1 MMMEAAFPGHD
12 HDHDHDCDQEYDEAG
27 RALLR
32 RLGLDQ
38 DSLGPVT
45 ELDSANVIYRG
56 PGLGAVWVGD
66 QRAAK

>member
-1 MMMEAAFPGHD
+1 MMMDAAVP
-12 HDHDHDCDQEYDEAG
+12 DHDHDCDQEYDEAG

-38 DSLGPVT
+38 DTLGPVT

-56 PGLGAVWVGD
+56 SGLGAVWVGD

>member
-1 MMMEAAFPGHD
+1 MMMEAAFPD
-12 HDHDHDCDQEYDEAG
+12 HNHDHDCDQEYDEAG